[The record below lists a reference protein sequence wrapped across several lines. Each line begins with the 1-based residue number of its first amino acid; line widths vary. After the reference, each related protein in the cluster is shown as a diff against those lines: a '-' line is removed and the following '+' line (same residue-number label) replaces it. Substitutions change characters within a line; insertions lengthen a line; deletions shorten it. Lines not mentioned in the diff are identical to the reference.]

1 MRISDWSSDVCSSD
15 LSAPGA
21 DGFGDESDGGDQQ
34 FAQTDFVRRAVEATG
49 DFASRRGF
57 LVKVEAL
64 LEQANVALRPAR
76 SAERRVGH
84 ECVSTCRSRGSTYH
98 KKKNPKKK
106 PLLTTLH

>member
-57 LVKVEAL
+57 LVKVEAM
-64 LEQANVALRPAR
+64 LEQANVALRPAEAIFFYGAGVAVLGLLLLALLGDR
-76 SAERRVGH
+76 K
-84 ECVSTCRSRGSTYH
+84 STRLNSSH
-98 KKKNPKKK
+98 
-106 PLLTTLH
+106 